1 MLYDKEIN
9 IYPAYI
15 SECNL
20 NDQKQIILLISPNL
34 KRMSISCSKKIVY
47 NQKLLRKITSKNN
60 GNFSC
65 LNFIYSF
72 TTKANLNRIKR

>member
-15 SECNL
+15 SEFNL
-20 NDQKQIILLISPNL
+20 NYQKQIILLISPNL

-47 NQKLLRKITSKNN
+47 SQNIIKENN
-60 GNFSC
+60 V
-65 LNFIYSF
+65 
-72 TTKANLNRIKR
+72 KK